1 MNSLNILEVRML
13 KLLVVFGSQSSE
25 HEISCIS
32 AGNILENID
41 LNKYTVTKLGINKAG
56 EWFKFKGSNKSI
68 KSNSWIN
75 EKENL
80 EVVKDVI
87 GLIKEHDV
95 AFPVLHGKFG
105 EDGTIQGLFELC
117 EVKYVGC
124 GVLASAVGMDKE
136 FTKILASLKS
146 VPIVPYQAFSK
157 GQEVIL
163 DKSIVG
169 DYPLIVKPSN
179 AGSSY
184 GVTKVSNEEELMK
197 AVEHAFLYDKKLLIE
212 KFIPAREI
220 ELAVL
225 GNVDLIISEPGEIL
239 SAHELY
245 DFDAKY
251 NNADSR
257 VVIPA
262 DLKKEE
268 IDRLKSY
275 SEKVYRGINGRGL
288 SRIDFFISKKDGEI
302 YFNEINTLPGCT
314 DISMYPKMMECS
326 GISYKELI
334 DKLIELAM
342 V

>member
-1 MNSLNILEVRML
+1 ML

-32 AGNILENID
+32 AGNVLENID
-41 LNKYTVTKLGINKAG
+41 LNKYSVTKLGISKTG

-68 KSNSWIN
+68 KGNFWLN

-80 EVVKDVI
+80 EPVKDVI

-124 GVLASAVGMDKE
+124 RVLASCVGIDKE
-136 FTKILASLKS
+136 FTKILASLNS
-146 VPIVPYQAFSK
+146 VPIVPYQVFSK

-169 DYPLIVKPSN
+169 DYPIIVKPSN

-184 GVTKVSNEEELMK
+184 GLTKVNNEGELIK
-197 AVEHAFLYDKKLLIE
+197 AVENAFLYDKKLLIE

-220 ELAVL
+220 ECAVL
-225 GNVDLIISEPGEIL
+225 GNTDLIISEPGEIL
-239 SAHELY
+239 SANELY

-257 VVIPA
+257 TVIPA
-262 DLKKEE
+262 DLKKEQ
-268 IDRLKSY
+268 IDKLKDY
-275 SEKVYRGINGRGL
+275 SDKVYRAINGSGL
-288 SRIDFFISKKDGEI
+288 SRIDFFLSKKDGEI
-302 YFNEINTLPGCT
+302 YFNELNTLPGFT
-314 DISMYPKMMECS
+314 DISMYPKMIEYS
-326 GISYKELI
+326 GIGYKELI
-334 DKLIELAM
+334 DRLIELARA
-342 V
+342 